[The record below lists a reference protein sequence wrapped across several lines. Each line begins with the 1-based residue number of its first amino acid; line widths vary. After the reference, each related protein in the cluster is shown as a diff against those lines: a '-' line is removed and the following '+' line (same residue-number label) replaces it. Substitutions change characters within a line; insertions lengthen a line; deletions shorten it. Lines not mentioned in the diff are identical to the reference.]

1 MVFAGGGFIRPD
13 LFDNFSGGHDAS
25 TYYTWYINTERE
37 KKKLYFKKV
46 RLKNYRNFE
55 KLSLELD
62 SNLNIFIGNNAQGK
76 TNLLEGL
83 NLIIKG
89 SSYRT
94 KEDKEA
100 IKWGNEGA
108 YLFGEIN
115 KDNENIQIALSL
127 ALEKKLEDFYKN
139 KLIKT
144 IKINQN
150 IQKKAALN
158 KEFKGVVFCPE
169 HLQIIKGAP
178 ALRRK
183 FLDEQISQ
191 IYPLYYKYLSEYY
204 RILGHR
210 NNILKKEINQKKIK
224 EKLLV
229 WDPRLIERGSFLI
242 LTRIKF
248 IKKIN
253 RLAHKFHQKIT
264 KEKENIELTY
274 QSNILK
280 DQEENIFLINK
291 EFKDRLEEN
300 REKEVE
306 QRATL
311 FGPHR
316 DDFSVY
322 INGFDAASYGSQGQ
336 QRTVV
341 LSLKLSELELIKE
354 KEGVYPI
361 FFLDDVMSEL
371 DEDRRHFL
379 LELITEKKVQT
390 FITSINLDYFNS
402 NIKEK
407 GRIFKIEEGKII
419 NL

>member
-1 MVFAGGGFIRPD
+1 M
-13 LFDNFSGGHDAS
+13 H
-25 TYYTWYINTERE
+25 
-37 KKKLYFKKV
+37 FKKV
-46 RLKNYRNFE
+46 RLKNYRNFSN
-55 KLSLELD
+55 LSIELD
-62 SNLNIFIGNNAQGK
+62 PNLNIFTGNNAQGK

-94 KEDKEA
+94 KEDREV
-100 IKWGNEGA
+100 IKWNNESA
-108 YLFGEIN
+108 YLFGEID
-115 KDNENIQIALSL
+115 KDDENIQVALAL
-127 ALEKKLEDFYKN
+127 VLEKKPEDFYKN

-150 IQKKAALN
+150 IRKKTALN
-158 KEFKGVVFCPE
+158 KEFKGVVFSPE

-178 ALRRK
+178 SLRRK

-191 IYPLYYKYLSEYY
+191 IYPLYYRYLSEYY

-210 NNILKKEINQKKIK
+210 NNILKKEINQKKK
-224 EKLLV
+224 REQLLM

-274 QSNILK
+274 QSNISK
-280 DQEENIFLINK
+280 DQEENISSISK
-291 EFKDRLEEN
+291 EFKDKLEEY
-300 REKEVE
+300 REKEIE

-311 FGPHR
+311 LGPHR

-322 INGFDAASYGSQGQ
+322 INGFNVASYGSQGQ
-336 QRTVV
+336 QRTAV

-379 LELITEKKVQT
+379 LGLIIDKKVQT
-390 FITSINLDYFNS
+390 FITSINLDYFNN

-407 GRIFKIEEGKII
+407 SRIFKIEEGKII

>member
-1 MVFAGGGFIRPD
+1 M
-13 LFDNFSGGHDAS
+13 
-25 TYYTWYINTERE
+25 
-37 KKKLYFKKV
+37 YFKKIK
-46 RLKNYRNFE
+46 LKNYRNFSD
-55 KLSLELD
+55 LSIEFD
-62 SNLNIFIGNNAQGK
+62 PNLNIFIGNNAQGK
-76 TNLLEGL
+76 TNLLEGI
-83 NLIIKG
+83 NFIVKG

-94 KEDKEA
+94 KEDKEV
-100 IKWGNEGA
+100 INWNNKSA
-108 YLFGEIN
+108 YLFGEVN
-115 KDNENIQIALSL
+115 KDDENIQVAL
-127 ALEKKLEDFYKN
+127 ALEKKSENFYKN
-139 KLIKT
+139 KLIKI

-150 IQKKAALN
+150 IQKKTALN
-158 KEFKGVVFCPE
+158 KEFKGVVFSPE

-178 ALRRK
+178 SLRRK

-191 IYPLYYKYLSEYY
+191 IYPLYHRYLSEYY

-210 NNILKKEINQKKIK
+210 NNILKKEINQKKKREQLII
-224 EKLLV
+224 

-253 RLAHKFHQKIT
+253 CLAHKFHQKIT
-264 KEKENIELTY
+264 KEKENIILTY

-280 DQEENIFLINK
+280 NQEESISSINK
-291 EFKDRLEEN
+291 KFKDKLEEYI
-300 REKEVE
+300 EKEIE

-311 FGPHR
+311 LGPHR

-322 INGFDAASYGSQGQ
+322 INGFNVASYGSQGQ
-336 QRTVV
+336 QRTAI

-379 LELITEKKVQT
+379 LGLIIDKKVQT

-402 NIKEK
+402 GIKVK
-407 GRIFKIEEGKII
+407 SRIFKIKEGKVI

>member
-1 MVFAGGGFIRPD
+1 M
-13 LFDNFSGGHDAS
+13 H
-25 TYYTWYINTERE
+25 
-37 KKKLYFKKV
+37 FKKV
-46 RLKNYRNFE
+46 RLKNYRNFSN
-55 KLSLELD
+55 LSIEFD
-62 SNLNIFIGNNAQGK
+62 PNLNIFTGNNAQGK

-94 KEDKEA
+94 KEDREV
-100 IKWGNEGA
+100 IKWNNESA

-115 KDNENIQIALSL
+115 KDDENIQVALAL
-127 ALEKKLEDFYKN
+127 ALEKKPEDFYKN

-150 IQKKAALN
+150 IRKKTALN
-158 KEFKGVVFCPE
+158 KEFKGVVFSPE

-178 ALRRK
+178 SLRRK

-191 IYPLYYKYLSEYY
+191 IYPLYYRYLSEYY

-210 NNILKKEINQKKIK
+210 NNILKKEINQKKK
-224 EKLLV
+224 REQLFM

-242 LTRIKF
+242 LTRVKF

-274 QSNILK
+274 QSNISK
-280 DQEENIFLINK
+280 DQEENISSISK
-291 EFKDRLEEN
+291 EFKDKLEEY
-300 REKEVE
+300 REKEIE

-311 FGPHR
+311 LGPHR

-322 INGFDAASYGSQGQ
+322 INGFNVASYGSQGQ
-336 QRTVV
+336 QRTAV

-379 LELITEKKVQT
+379 LGLIIDKKVQT

-407 GRIFKIEEGKII
+407 SRIFKIEEGKII

>member
-1 MVFAGGGFIRPD
+1 MY
-13 LFDNFSGGHDAS
+13 L
-25 TYYTWYINTERE
+25 
-37 KKKLYFKKV
+37 KKI
-46 RLKNYRNFE
+46 RLKNYRNFSS
-55 KLSLELD
+55 LSIDLD

-76 TNLLEGL
+76 TNILEAL

-94 KEDKEA
+94 KDDKEV
-100 IKWGNEGA
+100 INWNNKSA
-108 YLFGEIN
+108 YLFGEAS
-115 KDNENIQIALSL
+115 KDDENIQIAL

-139 KLIKT
+139 KLSKT
-144 IKINQN
+144 IRINQN

-158 KEFKGVVFCPE
+158 KEFKGVVFSPE

-178 ALRRK
+178 SLRRK

-191 IYPLYYKYLSEYY
+191 IYPLYHKYLSEYY

-210 NNILKKEINQKKIK
+210 NNILKKEINQKKKK
-224 EKLLV
+224 EKILI
-229 WDPRLIERGSFLI
+229 WDLRLIERGSFLI

-253 RLAHKFHQKIT
+253 CLAYNFHQEIT
-264 KEKENIELTY
+264 KEKEKIQLIY

-280 DQEENIFLINK
+280 DQEENISSVSK
-291 EFKDRLEEN
+291 TFKDKLEEH
-300 REKEVE
+300 REKEIE
-306 QRATL
+306 YRTTL

-322 INGFDAASYGSQGQ
+322 INGFNIAPYGSQGQ
-336 QRTVV
+336 QRTAV
-341 LSLKLSELELIKE
+341 LSLKLSELELIRE

-361 FFLDDVMSEL
+361 LFLDDVMSEL

-379 LELITEKKVQT
+379 LRLIIDKNVQA

-407 GRIFKIEEGKII
+407 SRIFKIEEGKVIH
-419 NL
+419 L

>member
-1 MVFAGGGFIRPD
+1 
-13 LFDNFSGGHDAS
+13 
-25 TYYTWYINTERE
+25 
-37 KKKLYFKKV
+37 LYFKKV
-46 RLKNYRNFE
+46 RLKNYRNFSN
-55 KLSLELD
+55 LSIDLD
-62 SNLNIFIGNNAQGK
+62 SNLNIFIGSNAQGK
-76 TNLLEGL
+76 TNLLEAL

-94 KEDKEA
+94 KEDKEV
-100 IKWGNEGA
+100 INWNNERA
-108 YLFGEIN
+108 YLFGELS
-115 KDNENIQIALSL
+115 KDDENIQIALV
-127 ALEKKLEDFYKN
+127 LEKKPEGFYKN
-139 KLIKT
+139 KLSKT

-158 KEFKGVVFCPE
+158 KEFKGVVFSPE

-178 ALRRK
+178 SLRRK

-191 IYPLYYKYLSEYY
+191 IYPLYHKYLSEYY

-210 NNILKKEINQKKIK
+210 NNILKKEINQKKRK
-224 EKLLV
+224 EKILI

-253 RLAHKFHQKIT
+253 CLAYNFHQEIT
-264 KEKENIELTY
+264 KEKENIKLVY
-274 QSNILK
+274 QSNIAK
-280 DQEENIFLINK
+280 DYEENISSVSK
-291 EFKDRLEEN
+291 AFKDKLEEHS
-300 REKEVE
+300 EKEIE
-306 QRATL
+306 YRTTL
-311 FGPHR
+311 LGPHR

-322 INGFDAASYGSQGQ
+322 INGFNIASYGSQGQ
-336 QRTVV
+336 QRTAV

-379 LELITEKKVQT
+379 LGLIIDKKVQA

-407 GRIFKIEEGKII
+407 SRIFKIEEGKII

>member
-1 MVFAGGGFIRPD
+1 
-13 LFDNFSGGHDAS
+13 LH
-25 TYYTWYINTERE
+25 
-37 KKKLYFKKV
+37 FKKV
-46 RLKNYRNFE
+46 RLKNYRNFSN
-55 KLSLELD
+55 LSIELD
-62 SNLNIFIGNNAQGK
+62 PNLNIFTGNNAQGK

-94 KEDKEA
+94 KEDREV
-100 IKWGNEGA
+100 IKWNNESA

-115 KDNENIQIALSL
+115 KDDENIQVALAL
-127 ALEKKLEDFYKN
+127 VLEKKPEDFYKN

-150 IQKKAALN
+150 IRKKTALN
-158 KEFKGVVFCPE
+158 KEFKGVVFSPE

-178 ALRRK
+178 SLRRK

-191 IYPLYYKYLSEYY
+191 IYPLYYRYLSEYY

-210 NNILKKEINQKKIK
+210 NNILKKEINQKKK
-224 EKLLV
+224 REQLLM

-274 QSNILK
+274 QSNISK
-280 DQEENIFLINK
+280 DQEENISSISK
-291 EFKDRLEEN
+291 EFKDKLEEY
-300 REKEVE
+300 REKEIE

-311 FGPHR
+311 LGPHR

-322 INGFDAASYGSQGQ
+322 INGFNVASYGSQGQ
-336 QRTVV
+336 QRTAV

-354 KEGVYPI
+354 KGGVYPI

-379 LELITEKKVQT
+379 LGLIIDKKVQT
-390 FITSINLDYFNS
+390 FITSINLDYFNN

-407 GRIFKIEEGKII
+407 SRIFKIEEGKII

>member
-1 MVFAGGGFIRPD
+1 
-13 LFDNFSGGHDAS
+13 LH
-25 TYYTWYINTERE
+25 
-37 KKKLYFKKV
+37 FKKV
-46 RLKNYRNFE
+46 RLKNYRNFSN
-55 KLSLELD
+55 LSIELD
-62 SNLNIFIGNNAQGK
+62 PNLNIFTGNNAQGK

-94 KEDKEA
+94 KEDREV
-100 IKWGNEGA
+100 IKWNNESA
-108 YLFGEIN
+108 YLFGEID
-115 KDNENIQIALSL
+115 KDDENIQVALAL
-127 ALEKKLEDFYKN
+127 ALEKKPEDFYKN

-150 IQKKAALN
+150 IRKKTALN
-158 KEFKGVVFCPE
+158 KEFKGVVFSPE

-178 ALRRK
+178 SLRRK

-191 IYPLYYKYLSEYY
+191 IYPLYYRYLSEYY

-210 NNILKKEINQKKIK
+210 NNILKKEINQKKK
-224 EKLLV
+224 REQLLM

-274 QSNILK
+274 QSNISK
-280 DQEENIFLINK
+280 DQEENISSISK
-291 EFKDRLEEN
+291 EFKDKLEEY
-300 REKEVE
+300 REKEIE

-311 FGPHR
+311 LGPHR

-322 INGFDAASYGSQGQ
+322 INGFNVASYGSQGQ
-336 QRTVV
+336 QRTAV

-379 LELITEKKVQT
+379 LGLIIDKKVQT
-390 FITSINLDYFNS
+390 FITSINLDYFNN

-407 GRIFKIEEGKII
+407 SRIFKIEEGKII

>member
-1 MVFAGGGFIRPD
+1 
-13 LFDNFSGGHDAS
+13 
-25 TYYTWYINTERE
+25 
-37 KKKLYFKKV
+37 LYFKKV
-46 RLKNYRNFE
+46 KLKNYRNFSN
-55 KLSLELD
+55 LTINLD

-94 KEDKEA
+94 KEDWEA
-100 IKWGNEGA
+100 IKWKNKSA

-115 KDNENIQIALSL
+115 KDDEDIQIAI
-127 ALEKKLEDFYKN
+127 ALENKTEDFYKN
-139 KLIKT
+139 KLSKT

-150 IQKKAALN
+150 IRKKAALN
-158 KEFKGVVFCPE
+158 KEFKGVVFSPE

-178 ALRRK
+178 SLRRK

-191 IYPLYYKYLSEYY
+191 IYPLYHKYLSEYY

-210 NNILKKEINQKKIK
+210 NNILKKEIDQKKKK
-224 EKLLV
+224 EKLII

-248 IKKIN
+248 IKKISQ
-253 RLAHKFHQKIT
+253 LAYNFHQEIT
-264 KEKENIELTY
+264 KGKEEVELTY
-274 QSNILK
+274 QSSILK
-280 DQEENIFLINK
+280 DKEESISLITQL
-291 EFKDRLEEN
+291 FKDKIEEY
-300 REKEVE
+300 RKKEEE
-306 QRATL
+306 QGATL
-311 FGPHR
+311 VGPHR
-316 DDFSVY
+316 DDFSVF
-322 INGFDAASYGSQGQ
+322 INGVNLASYGSQGQ
-336 QRTVV
+336 QRTAV

-379 LELITEKKVQT
+379 LELIIKKKVQT

-402 NIKEK
+402 DIKEK
-407 GRIFKIEEGKII
+407 SQIFKIKEGKII
-419 NL
+419 AL

>member
-1 MVFAGGGFIRPD
+1 M
-13 LFDNFSGGHDAS
+13 
-25 TYYTWYINTERE
+25 
-37 KKKLYFKKV
+37 YFKKIK
-46 RLKNYRNFE
+46 LKNYRNFSD
-55 KLSLELD
+55 LSIEFD
-62 SNLNIFIGNNAQGK
+62 PNLNIFIGNNAQGK
-76 TNLLEGL
+76 TNLLEGI
-83 NLIIKG
+83 NFIVKG

-94 KEDKEA
+94 KEDKEV
-100 IKWGNEGA
+100 INWNNKSA
-108 YLFGEIN
+108 YLFGEVN
-115 KDNENIQIALSL
+115 KDDENIQVAL
-127 ALEKKLEDFYKN
+127 ALEKKSENFYKN
-139 KLIKT
+139 KLIKI

-150 IQKKAALN
+150 IQKKTALN
-158 KEFKGVVFCPE
+158 KEFKGVVFSPE

-178 ALRRK
+178 SLRRK

-191 IYPLYYKYLSEYY
+191 IYPLYHRYLSEYY

-210 NNILKKEINQKKIK
+210 NNILKKEINQKKKREQLII
-224 EKLLV
+224 

-253 RLAHKFHQKIT
+253 CLAHKFHQKIT
-264 KEKENIELTY
+264 KEKENIVLTY

-280 DQEENIFLINK
+280 NQEESISLINK
-291 EFKDRLEEN
+291 KFKDKLEEYI
-300 REKEVE
+300 EKEIE

-311 FGPHR
+311 LGPHR

-322 INGFDAASYGSQGQ
+322 INGFNVASYGSQGQ
-336 QRTVV
+336 QRTAI

-379 LELITEKKVQT
+379 LGLIIDKKVQT

-402 NIKEK
+402 GIKVK
-407 GRIFKIEEGKII
+407 SRIFKIEEGKVI

>member
-1 MVFAGGGFIRPD
+1 
-13 LFDNFSGGHDAS
+13 
-25 TYYTWYINTERE
+25 
-37 KKKLYFKKV
+37 LYFKKA
-46 RLKNYRNFE
+46 RLKNYRNFSS
-55 KLSLELD
+55 LSINFN

-83 NLIIKG
+83 SLIIKG

-94 KEDKEA
+94 KEDREV
-100 IKWGNEGA
+100 IKWKNKIA

-115 KDNENIQIALSL
+115 KDDENIQIALSL
-127 ALEKKLEDFYKN
+127 ENKSEDFYKN

-158 KEFKGVVFCPE
+158 KEFKGVVFSPE

-178 ALRRK
+178 SLRRK

-191 IYPLYYKYLSEYY
+191 IYPLYYKYLLEYY

-210 NNILKKEINQKKIK
+210 NNILKKEIDQKKKK
-224 EKLLV
+224 ERLLM

-253 RLAHKFHQKIT
+253 HLAHKFHQEIT
-264 KEKENIELTY
+264 KEKEDIKLVY

-280 DQEENIFLINK
+280 EQGESISLINK
-291 EFKDRLEEN
+291 EFKDKLEEY
-300 REKEVE
+300 REKEIE

-311 FGPHR
+311 LGPHR

-322 INGFDAASYGSQGQ
+322 INGFNVASYGSQGQ
-336 QRTVV
+336 QRTIV

-354 KEGVYPI
+354 KEGAYPI

-379 LELITEKKVQT
+379 LGLIIEKKVQA

-407 GRIFKIEEGKII
+407 SKIFKIEEGKTI

>member
-1 MVFAGGGFIRPD
+1 
-13 LFDNFSGGHDAS
+13 
-25 TYYTWYINTERE
+25 
-37 KKKLYFKKV
+37 LYFKKV
-46 RLKNYRNFE
+46 RLKNYRNFLN
-55 KLSLELD
+55 LSID
-62 SNLNIFIGNNAQGK
+62 IDPNLNIFIGNNAQDK
-76 TNLLEGL
+76 TNLLEAL

-100 IKWGNEGA
+100 INWDNENA
-108 YLFGEIN
+108 YLFGEII
-115 KDNENIQIALSL
+115 KDSENIQIAI
-127 ALEKKLEDFYKN
+127 ALEKKPGDFYQN

-144 IKINQN
+144 IKIKQN
-150 IQKKAALN
+150 IQKKTALN
-158 KEFKGVVFCPE
+158 KEFKGVVFSPE

-178 ALRRK
+178 SLRRK

-191 IYPLYYKYLSEYY
+191 IYPLYHRYLSEYY

-210 NNILKKEINQKKIK
+210 NNILKKEINQKKKREQFII
-224 EKLLV
+224 

-253 RLAHKFHQKIT
+253 CLANKFHQEIT
-264 KEKENIELTY
+264 KEKENIKLAY

-280 DQEENIFLINK
+280 DHEEKISSINK
-291 EFKDRLEEN
+291 EFKDKLEEH
-300 REKEVE
+300 REKEIE

-311 FGPHR
+311 LGPHR

-322 INGFDAASYGSQGQ
+322 INGFNIASYGSQGQ
-336 QRTVV
+336 QRTAV

-379 LELITEKKVQT
+379 LGLIIDKKVQT

-407 GRIFKIEEGKII
+407 SRIFKIKEGKVI

>member
-1 MVFAGGGFIRPD
+1 M
-13 LFDNFSGGHDAS
+13 
-25 TYYTWYINTERE
+25 
-37 KKKLYFKKV
+37 YFKKA
-46 RLKNYRNFE
+46 RLKNYRNFSS
-55 KLSLELD
+55 LSINFN

-83 NLIIKG
+83 SLIIKG

-94 KEDKEA
+94 KEDREV
-100 IKWGNEGA
+100 IKWKNKSA

-115 KDNENIQIALSL
+115 KDDENIQIALSL
-127 ALEKKLEDFYKN
+127 ENKSEDFYKN

-150 IQKKAALN
+150 IQKKAVLN
-158 KEFKGVVFCPE
+158 KEFKGVVFSPE

-178 ALRRK
+178 SLRRK

-210 NNILKKEINQKKIK
+210 NNILKKEMDQKKKK
-224 EKLLV
+224 ERLLM

-253 RLAHKFHQKIT
+253 HLAHIFHQEIT
-264 KEKENIELTY
+264 KEKEDIKLAY
-274 QSNILK
+274 QSNIVK
-280 DQEENIFLINK
+280 EQGESISLINK
-291 EFKDRLEEN
+291 EFKDKLEEY
-300 REKEVE
+300 REKEIE

-311 FGPHR
+311 IGPHR

-322 INGFDAASYGSQGQ
+322 INGFNVASYGSQGQ
-336 QRTVV
+336 QRTIV

-354 KEGVYPI
+354 KEGAYPI
-361 FFLDDVMSEL
+361 FFF
-371 DEDRRHFL
+371 R
-379 LELITEKKVQT
+379 
-390 FITSINLDYFNS
+390 
-402 NIKEK
+402 
-407 GRIFKIEEGKII
+407 
-419 NL
+419 

>member
-1 MVFAGGGFIRPD
+1 
-13 LFDNFSGGHDAS
+13 
-25 TYYTWYINTERE
+25 
-37 KKKLYFKKV
+37 LYFKKI
-46 RLKNYRNFE
+46 RLKNYRNFSN
-55 KLSLELD
+55 LSIEFD

-76 TNLLEGL
+76 TNLLEGI
-83 NLIIKG
+83 NLIVKG
-89 SSYRT
+89 GSYRT
-94 KEDKEA
+94 KEDKEV
-100 IKWGNEGA
+100 INWNSESS

-115 KDNENIQIALSL
+115 KDDENIQVAL
-127 ALEKKLEDFYKN
+127 ALEKKSEDFYKN
-139 KLIKT
+139 KLVKT

-150 IQKKAALN
+150 IQKKTVLN
-158 KEFKGVVFCPE
+158 KEFKGVVFSPE

-178 ALRRK
+178 SLRRK

-191 IYPLYYKYLSEYY
+191 IYPLYHRYLSEYY

-210 NNILKKEINQKKIK
+210 NNILKKEINQKKK
-224 EKLLV
+224 REQFLM

-264 KEKENIELTY
+264 KEKENIKLTY

-280 DQEENIFLINK
+280 GQEENISSINK
-291 EFKDRLEEN
+291 EFKDKLKEH
-300 REKEVE
+300 REKEIE
-306 QRATL
+306 QRTTL
-311 FGPHR
+311 LGPHR

-322 INGFDAASYGSQGQ
+322 INGFNIASYGSQGQ
-336 QRTVV
+336 QRTAV

-354 KEGVYPI
+354 KERVYPI

-379 LELITEKKVQT
+379 LGLIIDKKVQT

-407 GRIFKIEEGKII
+407 GRIFKIKEGKII

>member
-1 MVFAGGGFIRPD
+1 M
-13 LFDNFSGGHDAS
+13 
-25 TYYTWYINTERE
+25 
-37 KKKLYFKKV
+37 YFKKI
-46 RLKNYRNFE
+46 RLKNYRNFSN
-55 KLSLELD
+55 LSIEFD

-76 TNLLEGL
+76 TNLLEGI
-83 NLIIKG
+83 NLIVKG
-89 SSYRT
+89 GSYRT
-94 KEDKEA
+94 KEDKEV
-100 IKWGNEGA
+100 INWNSESA
-108 YLFGEIN
+108 YLFGEIS
-115 KDNENIQIALSL
+115 KDDENIQVAL
-127 ALEKKLEDFYKN
+127 ALEKKSEDFYKN
-139 KLIKT
+139 KLVKT

-150 IQKKAALN
+150 IQKKTVLN
-158 KEFKGVVFCPE
+158 KEFKGVVFSPE

-178 ALRRK
+178 SLRRK

-191 IYPLYYKYLSEYY
+191 IYPLYHRYLSEYY

-210 NNILKKEINQKKIK
+210 NNILKKEINQKKK
-224 EKLLV
+224 REQFLM

-264 KEKENIELTY
+264 KEKENIKLTY

-280 DQEENIFLINK
+280 GQEENISSINK
-291 EFKDRLEEN
+291 EFKDKLKEH
-300 REKEVE
+300 REKEIE
-306 QRATL
+306 QRTTL
-311 FGPHR
+311 LGPHR

-322 INGFDAASYGSQGQ
+322 INGFNIASYGSQGQ
-336 QRTVV
+336 QRTAV

-354 KEGVYPI
+354 KERVYPI

-379 LELITEKKVQT
+379 LGLIIDKKVQT

-407 GRIFKIEEGKII
+407 GRIFKIKEGKII

>member
-1 MVFAGGGFIRPD
+1 M
-13 LFDNFSGGHDAS
+13 
-25 TYYTWYINTERE
+25 
-37 KKKLYFKKV
+37 YFKKV
-46 RLKNYRNFE
+46 RLKNYRNFSN
-55 KLSLELD
+55 LSIELD

-94 KEDKEA
+94 KDDREA
-100 IKWGNEGA
+100 IKWNNKSA

-115 KDNENIQIALSL
+115 KDGENIQIGL
-127 ALEKKLEDFYKN
+127 ALEKKSEDFYKN
-139 KLIKT
+139 KLSKT

-150 IQKKAALN
+150 IQKKTALN
-158 KEFKGVVFCPE
+158 KEFKGVVFSPE

-178 ALRRK
+178 SLRRK

-191 IYPLYYKYLSEYY
+191 IYPLYYRYLSEYY

-210 NNILKKEINQKKIK
+210 NNILKKEINQKKKK
-224 EKLLV
+224 EKLLI

-253 RLAHKFHQKIT
+253 RLAYKFHQKIT
-264 KEKENIELTY
+264 REKENIKITY

-280 DQEENIFLINK
+280 DQEENISSINR
-291 EFKDRLEEN
+291 EFKDKIEEH
-300 REKEVE
+300 REKEIE
-306 QRATL
+306 QRTTL
-311 FGPHR
+311 LGPHR

-322 INGFDAASYGSQGQ
+322 INGFNIASYGSQGQ
-336 QRTVV
+336 QRTAV

-379 LELITEKKVQT
+379 LELIIDKKVQT

-407 GRIFKIEEGKII
+407 SRIFKIEEGKVT
-419 NL
+419 NP

>member
-1 MVFAGGGFIRPD
+1 
-13 LFDNFSGGHDAS
+13 
-25 TYYTWYINTERE
+25 
-37 KKKLYFKKV
+37 LYFKKIK
-46 RLKNYRNFE
+46 LKNYRNFSD
-55 KLSLELD
+55 LSIEFD
-62 SNLNIFIGNNAQGK
+62 PNLNIFIGNNAQGK
-76 TNLLEGL
+76 TNLLEGI
-83 NLIIKG
+83 NFIVKG

-94 KEDKEA
+94 KEDKEV
-100 IKWGNEGA
+100 INWNNKSA
-108 YLFGEIN
+108 YLFGEVN
-115 KDNENIQIALSL
+115 KDDENIQVAL
-127 ALEKKLEDFYKN
+127 ALEKKSENFYKN
-139 KLIKT
+139 KLIKI

-150 IQKKAALN
+150 IQKKTALN
-158 KEFKGVVFCPE
+158 KEFKGVVFSPE

-178 ALRRK
+178 SLRRK

-191 IYPLYYKYLSEYY
+191 IYPLYHRYLSEYY

-210 NNILKKEINQKKIK
+210 NNILKKEINQKKKREQLII
-224 EKLLV
+224 

-253 RLAHKFHQKIT
+253 CLAHKFHQKIT
-264 KEKENIELTY
+264 KEKENIVLTY

-280 DQEENIFLINK
+280 NQEESISLINK
-291 EFKDRLEEN
+291 KFKDKLEEYI
-300 REKEVE
+300 EKEIE

-311 FGPHR
+311 LGPHR

-322 INGFDAASYGSQGQ
+322 INGFNVASYGSQGQ
-336 QRTVV
+336 QRTAI

-379 LELITEKKVQT
+379 LGLIIDKKVQT

-402 NIKEK
+402 GIKVK
-407 GRIFKIEEGKII
+407 SRIFKIEEGKVI

>member
-1 MVFAGGGFIRPD
+1 M
-13 LFDNFSGGHDAS
+13 
-25 TYYTWYINTERE
+25 
-37 KKKLYFKKV
+37 YFKKV
-46 RLKNYRNFE
+46 KLKNYRNFSN
-55 KLSLELD
+55 LSIEFD

-76 TNLLEGL
+76 TNLLEGI
-83 NLIIKG
+83 NLIVKG
-89 SSYRT
+89 DSYKT
-94 KEDKEA
+94 KDDKEV
-100 IKWGNEGA
+100 INWNSESA

-115 KDNENIQIALSL
+115 KDNENIQVAL
-127 ALEKKLEDFYKN
+127 ALEKKPEDFYKN
-139 KLIKT
+139 KLSKT
-144 IKINQN
+144 IKISQN
-150 IQKKAALN
+150 IQKKNALN
-158 KEFKGVVFCPE
+158 KEFKGVVFSPE

-178 ALRRK
+178 SLRRK

-210 NNILKKEINQKKIK
+210 NNILKKEINQKKKK
-224 EKLLV
+224 EQLLI

-253 RLAHKFHQKIT
+253 HLAHKFHQKIT

-280 DQEENIFLINK
+280 DQEENISSIKK
-291 EFKDRLEEN
+291 EFKDKLEEH
-300 REKEVE
+300 REKEIE

-311 FGPHR
+311 LGPHR

-322 INGFDAASYGSQGQ
+322 INGFNIASYGSQGQ
-336 QRTVV
+336 QRTAV

-379 LELITEKKVQT
+379 LGLIIDKKVQT

>member
-1 MVFAGGGFIRPD
+1 
-13 LFDNFSGGHDAS
+13 
-25 TYYTWYINTERE
+25 
-37 KKKLYFKKV
+37 LYFKKI
-46 RLKNYRNFE
+46 RLKNYRNFSN
-55 KLSLELD
+55 LSIEFD

-76 TNLLEGL
+76 TNLLEGI
-83 NLIIKG
+83 NLIVKG
-89 SSYRT
+89 GSYRT
-94 KEDKEA
+94 KEDKEV
-100 IKWGNEGA
+100 INWNSESA

-115 KDNENIQIALSL
+115 KDDENIQVAL
-127 ALEKKLEDFYKN
+127 ALEKKSEDFHKN
-139 KLIKT
+139 KLVKT

-150 IQKKAALN
+150 IQKKTALN
-158 KEFKGVVFCPE
+158 KEFKGVVFSPE

-178 ALRRK
+178 SLRRK

-191 IYPLYYKYLSEYY
+191 IYPLYHRYLSEYY

-210 NNILKKEINQKKIK
+210 NNILKKEINQKKK
-224 EKLLV
+224 REQLLI
-229 WDPRLIERGSFLI
+229 WDPRLIERGSFLV

-264 KEKENIELTY
+264 KEKENIKLTY
-274 QSNILK
+274 QSAILK
-280 DQEENIFLINK
+280 GQEENISSINK
-291 EFKDRLEEN
+291 EFKDKLEEH
-300 REKEVE
+300 REKEIE
-306 QRATL
+306 QRTTL
-311 FGPHR
+311 LGPHR

-322 INGFDAASYGSQGQ
+322 INGFNIASYGSQGQ
-336 QRTVV
+336 QRTAV

-354 KEGVYPI
+354 KERVYPI

-379 LELITEKKVQT
+379 LELIIDKKVQT

-407 GRIFKIEEGKII
+407 GRIFKIKEGKII

>member
-1 MVFAGGGFIRPD
+1 
-13 LFDNFSGGHDAS
+13 
-25 TYYTWYINTERE
+25 
-37 KKKLYFKKV
+37 LYFKKIK
-46 RLKNYRNFE
+46 LKNYRNFSD
-55 KLSLELD
+55 LSIEFD
-62 SNLNIFIGNNAQGK
+62 PNLNIFIGNNAQGK
-76 TNLLEGL
+76 TNLLEGI
-83 NLIIKG
+83 NFIVKG

-94 KEDKEA
+94 KEDKEV
-100 IKWGNEGA
+100 INWNNKSA
-108 YLFGEIN
+108 YLFGEVN
-115 KDNENIQIALSL
+115 KDDENIQVAL
-127 ALEKKLEDFYKN
+127 ALEKKSENFYKN
-139 KLIKT
+139 KLIKI

-150 IQKKAALN
+150 IQKKTALN
-158 KEFKGVVFCPE
+158 KEFKGVVFSPE

-178 ALRRK
+178 SLRRK

-191 IYPLYYKYLSEYY
+191 IYPLYHRYLSEYY

-210 NNILKKEINQKKIK
+210 NNILKKEINQKKKREQLII
-224 EKLLV
+224 

-253 RLAHKFHQKIT
+253 CLAHKFHQKIT
-264 KEKENIELTY
+264 KEKENIILTY

-280 DQEENIFLINK
+280 NQEESISSINK
-291 EFKDRLEEN
+291 KFKDKLEEYI
-300 REKEVE
+300 EKEIE

-311 FGPHR
+311 LGPHR

-322 INGFDAASYGSQGQ
+322 INGFNVASYGSQGQ
-336 QRTVV
+336 QRTAI

-379 LELITEKKVQT
+379 LGLIIDKKVQT

-402 NIKEK
+402 GIKVK
-407 GRIFKIEEGKII
+407 SRIFKIKEGKVI

>member
-1 MVFAGGGFIRPD
+1 
-13 LFDNFSGGHDAS
+13 
-25 TYYTWYINTERE
+25 
-37 KKKLYFKKV
+37 LYFKKI
-46 RLKNYRNFE
+46 RLKNYRNFLN
-55 KLSLELD
+55 LSINTD
-62 SNLNIFIGNNAQGK
+62 PNLNIFIGNNAQGK
-76 TNLLEGL
+76 TNLLEAL

-94 KEDKEA
+94 KEDKEV
-100 IKWGNEGA
+100 INWNSENA
-108 YLFGEIN
+108 YLFGEII
-115 KDNENIQIALSL
+115 KDNENIQIAV
-127 ALEKKLEDFYKN
+127 ALEKKPEDFYKN
-139 KLIKT
+139 KLSKT

-150 IQKKAALN
+150 AQKKSELN
-158 KEFKGVVFCPE
+158 KNFKGVVFSPE

-178 ALRRK
+178 SLRRK

-191 IYPLYYKYLSEYY
+191 IYPLYYRYLSEYY

-210 NNILKKEINQKKIK
+210 NNILKKEVDQKKK
-224 EKLLV
+224 REQLV
-229 WDPRLIERGSFLI
+229 MWDPRLIERGSFLI

-248 IKKIN
+248 IKKIGFLTN
-253 RLAHKFHQKIT
+253 KFHQEIT
-264 KEKENIELTY
+264 KEKENIKLTY

-280 DQEENIFLINK
+280 DYEENISSTNK
-291 EFKDRLEEN
+291 AFKDKLEEHK
-300 REKEVE
+300 EKEIE
-306 QRATL
+306 LRTTL

-322 INGFDAASYGSQGQ
+322 INGYNIASYGSQGQ

-379 LELITEKKVQT
+379 LGLIIEKKVQA
-390 FITSINLDYFNS
+390 FITSINLDYFNT

-407 GRIFKIEEGKII
+407 SRIFEIKKGKVI

>member
-1 MVFAGGGFIRPD
+1 
-13 LFDNFSGGHDAS
+13 
-25 TYYTWYINTERE
+25 
-37 KKKLYFKKV
+37 LYFKKI
-46 RLKNYRNFE
+46 RLKNYRNFSN
-55 KLSLELD
+55 LSIEFD

-76 TNLLEGL
+76 TNLLEGI
-83 NLIIKG
+83 NLIVKG
-89 SSYRT
+89 GSYRT
-94 KEDKEA
+94 KEDKEV
-100 IKWGNEGA
+100 INWNSQRA

-115 KDNENIQIALSL
+115 KDDENIQVAL
-127 ALEKKLEDFYKN
+127 ALEKKSEDFYKN

-150 IQKKAALN
+150 IQKKTALN
-158 KEFKGVVFCPE
+158 KEFKGVVFSPE

-178 ALRRK
+178 SLRRK

-191 IYPLYYKYLSEYY
+191 IYPLYHKYLSEYY

-210 NNILKKEINQKKIK
+210 NNILKKEINQKKK
-224 EKLLV
+224 REQLLI

-253 RLAHKFHQKIT
+253 RLAHKFYQKIT
-264 KEKENIELTY
+264 REKENIELTY

-280 DQEENIFLINK
+280 KQEENISSINK
-291 EFKDRLEEN
+291 EFKDKLEEY
-300 REKEVE
+300 REKEIE

-311 FGPHR
+311 LGPHR

-322 INGFDAASYGSQGQ
+322 INEFNIASYGSQGQ
-336 QRTVV
+336 QRTAV

-379 LELITEKKVQT
+379 LGLIIDKKVQT

>member
-1 MVFAGGGFIRPD
+1 M
-13 LFDNFSGGHDAS
+13 
-25 TYYTWYINTERE
+25 
-37 KKKLYFKKV
+37 YFKKI
-46 RLKNYRNFE
+46 RLKNYRNFLN
-55 KLSLELD
+55 LSIDLD

-76 TNLLEGL
+76 TNLLEAL

-94 KEDKEA
+94 KEDKEV
-100 IKWGNEGA
+100 INWNSKSA

-115 KDNENIQIALSL
+115 KDDENIQIAL
-127 ALEKKLEDFYKN
+127 ALEKKTENFYKN
-139 KLIKT
+139 KLSKT

-150 IQKKAALN
+150 IQKKSVLN
-158 KEFKGVVFCPE
+158 KNFKGVVFSPE

-178 ALRRK
+178 SLRRK

-191 IYPLYYKYLSEYY
+191 IYPLYHRYLSEYY

-210 NNILKKEINQKKIK
+210 NNILKKEINQEKKK
-224 EKLLV
+224 EKILI

-253 RLAHKFHQKIT
+253 RLAYNFHQEIT
-264 KEKENIELTY
+264 KEKEKIQLTY

-280 DQEENIFLINK
+280 DQEENISSVSK
-291 EFKDRLEEN
+291 AFKDKLEEH
-300 REKEVE
+300 REKEIE
-306 QRATL
+306 YRTTL

-322 INGFDAASYGSQGQ
+322 INGFNIASYGSQGQ
-336 QRTVV
+336 QRTAV

-354 KEGVYPI
+354 KEGFYPI

-379 LELITEKKVQT
+379 LGLIIDKKVQT

-407 GRIFKIEEGKII
+407 SRIFKIEEGKVTST
-419 NL
+419 

>member
-1 MVFAGGGFIRPD
+1 
-13 LFDNFSGGHDAS
+13 LH
-25 TYYTWYINTERE
+25 
-37 KKKLYFKKV
+37 FKKV
-46 RLKNYRNFE
+46 RLKNYRNFSN
-55 KLSLELD
+55 LSIEFD
-62 SNLNIFIGNNAQGK
+62 PNLNIFTGNNAQGK

-94 KEDKEA
+94 KEDREV
-100 IKWGNEGA
+100 IKWNNESA
-108 YLFGEIN
+108 YLFGEID
-115 KDNENIQIALSL
+115 KDDENIQVALAL
-127 ALEKKLEDFYKN
+127 VLEKKPEDFYKN

-150 IQKKAALN
+150 IRKKTALN
-158 KEFKGVVFCPE
+158 KEFKGVVFSPE

-178 ALRRK
+178 SLRRK

-191 IYPLYYKYLSEYY
+191 IYPLYYRYLSEYY

-210 NNILKKEINQKKIK
+210 NNILKKEINQKKK
-224 EKLLV
+224 REQLLM

-274 QSNILK
+274 QSNISK
-280 DQEENIFLINK
+280 DQEENISSISK
-291 EFKDRLEEN
+291 EFKDKLEEY
-300 REKEVE
+300 REKEIE

-311 FGPHR
+311 LGPHR

-322 INGFDAASYGSQGQ
+322 INGFNVASYGSQGQ
-336 QRTVV
+336 QRTAV

-379 LELITEKKVQT
+379 LGLIIDKKVQT

-407 GRIFKIEEGKII
+407 SRIFKIEEGKII

>member
-1 MVFAGGGFIRPD
+1 M
-13 LFDNFSGGHDAS
+13 
-25 TYYTWYINTERE
+25 
-37 KKKLYFKKV
+37 YFKKIK
-46 RLKNYRNFE
+46 LKNYRNFSD
-55 KLSLELD
+55 LSIEFD
-62 SNLNIFIGNNAQGK
+62 PNLNIFIGNNAQGK
-76 TNLLEGL
+76 TNLLEGI
-83 NLIIKG
+83 NLIVKG

-94 KEDKEA
+94 KEDKEV
-100 IKWGNEGA
+100 INWNSESA

-115 KDNENIQIALSL
+115 KDDENIQIAL
-127 ALEKKLEDFYKN
+127 ALEKKTEDFYKN

-150 IQKKAALN
+150 IQKKTALN
-158 KEFKGVVFCPE
+158 KEFKGVVFSPE

-178 ALRRK
+178 SLRRK

-191 IYPLYYKYLSEYY
+191 IYPLYHRYLSEYY

-210 NNILKKEINQKKIK
+210 NNILKKEINQKKK
-224 EKLLV
+224 REQLLI

-248 IKKIN
+248 IKKLN
-253 RLAHKFHQKIT
+253 LLAYKFHQKIT
-264 KEKENIELTY
+264 KEKENIKLTY

-280 DQEENIFLINK
+280 GHEENVSSIDTA
-291 EFKDRLEEN
+291 FKDKLEEHK
-300 REKEVE
+300 EKEIE
-306 QRATL
+306 QRTTL
-311 FGPHR
+311 LGPHR

-322 INGFDAASYGSQGQ
+322 INGFNVASYGSQGQ
-336 QRTVV
+336 QRTSV

-371 DEDRRHFL
+371 DEDRRYFL
-379 LELITEKKVQT
+379 LGLIIDKNVQT

-407 GRIFKIEEGKII
+407 SRIFKIEEGKII

>member
-1 MVFAGGGFIRPD
+1 M
-13 LFDNFSGGHDAS
+13 
-25 TYYTWYINTERE
+25 
-37 KKKLYFKKV
+37 YFKKAK
-46 RLKNYRNFE
+46 LKNYRNFSNPSIE
-55 KLSLELD
+55 FD

-76 TNLLEGL
+76 TNLLEAL

-94 KEDKEA
+94 KEDKEV
-100 IKWGNEGA
+100 INWNNENA
-108 YLFGEIN
+108 YLFGEII
-115 KDNENIQIALSL
+115 KDNENIQIAI
-127 ALEKKLEDFYKN
+127 ALEKKPGDFYKD

-150 IQKKAALN
+150 IQKKTALN
-158 KEFKGVVFCPE
+158 KEFKGVVFSPE

-178 ALRRK
+178 SLRRK
-183 FLDEQISQ
+183 FLNEQISQ
-191 IYPLYYKYLSEYY
+191 IYPLYYRYLSEYY

-210 NNILKKEINQKKIK
+210 NNILKKEISQKKKREQFII
-224 EKLLV
+224 

-248 IKKIN
+248 IRKIN
-253 RLAHKFHQKIT
+253 CLANKFHQEIT
-264 KEKENIELTY
+264 KEKENIKLTY

-280 DQEENIFLINK
+280 EHEENISSINK
-291 EFKDRLEEN
+291 EFKDKLEEH
-300 REKEVE
+300 REKEIE

-311 FGPHR
+311 LGPHR
-316 DDFSVY
+316 EDFSVY
-322 INGFDAASYGSQGQ
+322 INGFNIASYGSQGQ
-336 QRTVV
+336 QRTAV

-379 LELITEKKVQT
+379 LGLIIDKKVQT

-407 GRIFKIEEGKII
+407 SRIFKIKEGKVI

>member
-1 MVFAGGGFIRPD
+1 
-13 LFDNFSGGHDAS
+13 
-25 TYYTWYINTERE
+25 
-37 KKKLYFKKV
+37 LYFKKV
-46 RLKNYRNFE
+46 RLKNYRNFSN
-55 KLSLELD
+55 LSIDLD
-62 SNLNIFIGNNAQGK
+62 SNLNIFIGSNAQGK
-76 TNLLEGL
+76 TNLLEAF

-94 KEDKEA
+94 KEDKEV
-100 IKWGNEGA
+100 INWNKERA
-108 YLFGEIN
+108 YLFGELS
-115 KDNENIQIALSL
+115 KDDENIQIALV
-127 ALEKKLEDFYKN
+127 LEKKLEGFYKN
-139 KLIKT
+139 KLSKT

-158 KEFKGVVFCPE
+158 KEFKGVVFSPE

-178 ALRRK
+178 SLRRK

-191 IYPLYYKYLSEYY
+191 IYPLYHKYLSEYY

-210 NNILKKEINQKKIK
+210 NNILKKEINQKKRK
-224 EKLLV
+224 EKILM

-253 RLAHKFHQKIT
+253 CLAYNFHQEIT
-264 KEKENIELTY
+264 KEKENIKLVY
-274 QSNILK
+274 QSNIAK
-280 DQEENIFLINK
+280 DYEENVSSVSK
-291 EFKDRLEEN
+291 AFKDKLEEH
-300 REKEVE
+300 REKEIE
-306 QRATL
+306 YRTTL

-316 DDFSVY
+316 DDFSIY
-322 INGFDAASYGSQGQ
+322 INGFNIVSYGSQGQ
-336 QRTVV
+336 QRTAI

-379 LELITEKKVQT
+379 LGLIIDKKVQT

-407 GRIFKIEEGKII
+407 SRIFKIEEGRVIH
-419 NL
+419 L

>member
-1 MVFAGGGFIRPD
+1 
-13 LFDNFSGGHDAS
+13 LH
-25 TYYTWYINTERE
+25 
-37 KKKLYFKKV
+37 FKKV
-46 RLKNYRNFE
+46 RLKNYRNFSN
-55 KLSLELD
+55 LSIEFD
-62 SNLNIFIGNNAQGK
+62 PNLNIFTGNNAQGK

-94 KEDKEA
+94 KEDREV
-100 IKWGNEGA
+100 IKWNNESA

-115 KDNENIQIALSL
+115 KDDENIQVALAL
-127 ALEKKLEDFYKN
+127 ALEKKPEDFYKN

-150 IQKKAALN
+150 IRKKTALN
-158 KEFKGVVFCPE
+158 KEFKGVVFSPE

-178 ALRRK
+178 SLRRK

-191 IYPLYYKYLSEYY
+191 IYPLYYRYLSEYY

-210 NNILKKEINQKKIK
+210 NNILKKEINQKKK
-224 EKLLV
+224 REQLLM

-274 QSNILK
+274 QSNISK
-280 DQEENIFLINK
+280 DQEENISSISK
-291 EFKDRLEEN
+291 EFKDKLEEY
-300 REKEVE
+300 REKEIE

-311 FGPHR
+311 LGPHR

-322 INGFDAASYGSQGQ
+322 INGFNVASYGSQGQ
-336 QRTVV
+336 QRTAV

-379 LELITEKKVQT
+379 LGLIIDKKVQT
-390 FITSINLDYFNS
+390 FITSINLDYFNN

-407 GRIFKIEEGKII
+407 SRIFKIEEGKII

>member
-1 MVFAGGGFIRPD
+1 M
-13 LFDNFSGGHDAS
+13 
-25 TYYTWYINTERE
+25 
-37 KKKLYFKKV
+37 YFKKI
-46 RLKNYRNFE
+46 RLKNYRNFSN
-55 KLSLELD
+55 LSIDLD

-76 TNLLEGL
+76 TNLLEAL

-94 KEDKEA
+94 KEDKEV
-100 IKWGNEGA
+100 INWNSKSA

-115 KDNENIQIALSL
+115 KDDENIQIAL
-127 ALEKKLEDFYKN
+127 ALEKKTESFYKN
-139 KLIKT
+139 KLSKT

-150 IQKKAALN
+150 IQKKSVLN
-158 KEFKGVVFCPE
+158 KNFKGVVFSPE

-178 ALRRK
+178 SLRRK

-191 IYPLYYKYLSEYY
+191 IYPLYHRYLLEYY

-210 NNILKKEINQKKIK
+210 NNILKKEINQEKKK
-224 EKLLV
+224 EKILI

-253 RLAHKFHQKIT
+253 RLAYNFHQEIT
-264 KEKENIELTY
+264 KEKEKIQLTY

-280 DQEENIFLINK
+280 DQEENISSVSK
-291 EFKDRLEEN
+291 AFKDKLEEH
-300 REKEVE
+300 REKEIE
-306 QRATL
+306 YRTTL

-322 INGFDAASYGSQGQ
+322 INGFNIASYGSQGQ
-336 QRTVV
+336 QRTAV

-354 KEGVYPI
+354 KEGFYPI

-379 LELITEKKVQT
+379 LGLIIDKKVQT

-407 GRIFKIEEGKII
+407 SRIFKIEEGKVTST
-419 NL
+419 

>member
-1 MVFAGGGFIRPD
+1 M
-13 LFDNFSGGHDAS
+13 
-25 TYYTWYINTERE
+25 
-37 KKKLYFKKV
+37 
-46 RLKNYRNFE
+46 KNYRNFSN
-55 KLSLELD
+55 LSIDLD
-62 SNLNIFIGNNAQGK
+62 PNLNIFIGNNAQGK

-94 KEDKEA
+94 KEDREV
-100 IKWGNEGA
+100 IKWNNESA

-115 KDNENIQIALSL
+115 RDDENIQIAL
-127 ALEKKLEDFYKN
+127 ALEKKSEDFYKN
-139 KLIKT
+139 KLTKT

-150 IQKKAALN
+150 IQKKTVLN
-158 KEFKGVVFCPE
+158 KEFKGVVFSPE

-178 ALRRK
+178 SLRRK

-191 IYPLYYKYLSEYY
+191 IYHLYYKYLSEYY

-210 NNILKKEINQKKIK
+210 NNTLKKEINQKKKK
-224 EKLLV
+224 EKLLI

-253 RLAHKFHQKIT
+253 RLAYKFHQKIT
-264 KEKENIELTY
+264 REKENIKLIY

-280 DQEENIFLINK
+280 DQEENISSINK
-291 EFKDRLEEN
+291 EFKDKLEEH
-300 REKEVE
+300 REKEIE

-311 FGPHR
+311 LGPHR

-322 INGFDAASYGSQGQ
+322 INGFNIASYGSQGQ

-354 KEGVYPI
+354 KEGDYPI

-371 DEDRRHFL
+371 DEDRRYFL
-379 LELITEKKVQT
+379 LGLIIDKKVQA

-407 GRIFKIEEGKII
+407 SRIFKIEEGKVT
-419 NL
+419 NP

>member
-1 MVFAGGGFIRPD
+1 M
-13 LFDNFSGGHDAS
+13 H
-25 TYYTWYINTERE
+25 
-37 KKKLYFKKV
+37 FKKV
-46 RLKNYRNFE
+46 RLKNYRNFSN
-55 KLSLELD
+55 LSIEFD
-62 SNLNIFIGNNAQGK
+62 PNLNIFTGNNAQGK

-94 KEDKEA
+94 KEDREV
-100 IKWGNEGA
+100 IKWNNESA

-115 KDNENIQIALSL
+115 KDDENIQVALAL
-127 ALEKKLEDFYKN
+127 VLEKKPEDFYKN

-150 IQKKAALN
+150 IRKKTALN
-158 KEFKGVVFCPE
+158 KEFKGVVFSPE

-178 ALRRK
+178 SLRRK

-191 IYPLYYKYLSEYY
+191 IYPLYYRYLSEFY

-210 NNILKKEINQKKIK
+210 NNILKKEINQKKK
-224 EKLLV
+224 REQLLM

-242 LTRIKF
+242 LTRVKF

-274 QSNILK
+274 QSNISK
-280 DQEENIFLINK
+280 DQEENISSISK
-291 EFKDRLEEN
+291 EFKDKLEEY
-300 REKEVE
+300 REKEIE
-306 QRATL
+306 QRVTL
-311 FGPHR
+311 LGPHR

-322 INGFDAASYGSQGQ
+322 INGFNVASYGSQGQ
-336 QRTVV
+336 QRTAV

-379 LELITEKKVQT
+379 LGLIIDKKVQT
-390 FITSINLDYFNS
+390 FITSINLDYFNN

-407 GRIFKIEEGKII
+407 SRIFKIEEGKII

>member
-1 MVFAGGGFIRPD
+1 M
-13 LFDNFSGGHDAS
+13 
-25 TYYTWYINTERE
+25 
-37 KKKLYFKKV
+37 YFKKIK
-46 RLKNYRNFE
+46 LKNYRNFSD
-55 KLSLELD
+55 LSIEFD
-62 SNLNIFIGNNAQGK
+62 PNLNIFIGNNAQGK
-76 TNLLEGL
+76 TNLLEGI
-83 NLIIKG
+83 NLIVKG

-100 IKWGNEGA
+100 INWNSESA

-115 KDNENIQIALSL
+115 KDDENIQIAL
-127 ALEKKLEDFYKN
+127 ALEKKTEDFYKN

-150 IQKKAALN
+150 IQKKTALN
-158 KEFKGVVFCPE
+158 KEFKGVVFSPE

-178 ALRRK
+178 SLRRK

-191 IYPLYYKYLSEYY
+191 IYPLYHRYLSEYY

-210 NNILKKEINQKKIK
+210 NNILKKEINQKKK
-224 EKLLV
+224 REQLLI

-253 RLAHKFHQKIT
+253 CLAQKFHQKIT
-264 KEKENIELTY
+264 KEKEKIELTY

-280 DQEENIFLINK
+280 DQEENISLINE
-291 EFKDRLEEN
+291 EFKNKLEGH
-300 REKEVE
+300 REKEIE

-311 FGPHR
+311 LGPHR

-322 INGFDAASYGSQGQ
+322 INGFNVASYGSQGQ
-336 QRTVV
+336 QRTSV

-379 LELITEKKVQT
+379 LGLIIDKKVQT

-407 GRIFKIEEGKII
+407 SRIFKIEEGKII

>member
-1 MVFAGGGFIRPD
+1 
-13 LFDNFSGGHDAS
+13 
-25 TYYTWYINTERE
+25 
-37 KKKLYFKKV
+37 
-46 RLKNYRNFE
+46 LKNYRNFSN
-55 KLSLELD
+55 LTINLN

-94 KEDKEA
+94 KEDREV
-100 IKWGNEGA
+100 IKWENESA

-115 KDNENIQIALSL
+115 KDDENIQIAI
-127 ALEKKLEDFYKN
+127 ALENKSEDFYKN

-150 IQKKAALN
+150 IQKKADLN
-158 KEFKGVVFCPE
+158 KEFKGVVFSPE

-178 ALRRK
+178 SLRRK

-210 NNILKKEINQKKIK
+210 NNILKKEINQKKKK
-224 EKLLV
+224 EKLHI
-229 WDPRLIERGSFLI
+229 WDPRFIERGSFLI

-248 IKKIN
+248 IRKIN

-264 KEKENIELTY
+264 KEKENIELAY

-280 DQEENIFLINK
+280 DQEENISLINK
-291 EFKDRLEEN
+291 EFKDKLEEH
-300 REKEVE
+300 REKEIE

-311 FGPHR
+311 LGPHR

-322 INGFDAASYGSQGQ
+322 INRFNIASYGSQGQ

-379 LELITEKKVQT
+379 LGLIIEKKVQA

-407 GRIFKIEEGKII
+407 SRIFKIEEGKII

>member
-1 MVFAGGGFIRPD
+1 M
-13 LFDNFSGGHDAS
+13 
-25 TYYTWYINTERE
+25 
-37 KKKLYFKKV
+37 YFKKIK
-46 RLKNYRNFE
+46 LKNYRNFSNLCIE
-55 KLSLELD
+55 FD
-62 SNLNIFIGNNAQGK
+62 PNLNIFIGNNAQGK
-76 TNLLEGL
+76 TNLLEGI
-83 NLIIKG
+83 NLIVKG

-94 KEDKEA
+94 KEDKEV
-100 IKWGNEGA
+100 INWNSKSA

-115 KDNENIQIALSL
+115 KDDENIQIAL
-127 ALEKKLEDFYKN
+127 ALEKKPEDFYKN
-139 KLIKT
+139 KLFKT

-150 IQKKAALN
+150 IQKKTALN
-158 KEFKGVVFCPE
+158 KEFKGVVFSPE

-178 ALRRK
+178 SLRRK
-183 FLDEQISQ
+183 FLNEQISQ
-191 IYPLYYKYLSEYY
+191 LYPLYHRYLSEYY

-210 NNILKKEINQKKIK
+210 NNILKKEINQKKK
-224 EKLLV
+224 REQLLI

-280 DQEENIFLINK
+280 DQEKSISSINK
-291 EFKDRLEEN
+291 EFKDKLEGYK
-300 REKEVE
+300 EKEIE

-311 FGPHR
+311 LGPHR

-322 INGFDAASYGSQGQ
+322 INGFNVASYGSQGQ
-336 QRTVV
+336 QRTAV

-379 LELITEKKVQT
+379 LGLIINKKVQT

-402 NIKEK
+402 DIKEK
-407 GRIFKIEEGKII
+407 SKIFKIEGGKII